1 MNACTNVTTLR
12 SCKKCTILTT
22 NAQKLFGFNLNEDI
36 FINPGTS
43 HKAGVAIYINTMN
56 PNLKVI
62 SNTLRIDLKGRV
74 ISIQISWFNHR
85 YNLISIYAP
94 ANEDES
100 REMFFE
106 DIMKNEFILP
116 RMNNII
122 GGDFNVCLIPT
133 KDLLNYSDLGNYTKI
148 HKKSMRAL
156 TELLE
161 HNNMQDSWEVYKSN
175 PLVDEPLWTWKQG
188 GPNSTSNVQ
197 SRLDRIYVSDSIK
210 QSIMHAGVQG
220 TILSD
225 HMVYEIHLATPE
237 ELRRYPPGWKFN
249 NQLLEEKGFGEK
261 IDKIMARILNET
273 QSCNGLVEVLAKQG
287 EILNMFKR
295 VSKRIGR
302 ARAKRLRQQKL
313 DLETKRMKA
322 MQRIQEL
329 KLREQPPQSEIE
341 GMTNVFNRINTELQ
355 CMFEQNAQA
364 AKIRTH
370 TNVQLHYEL
379 PSSIFLRLQNNRR
392 RKMRIEEVLL
402 EDGTPSKNQDDIVAT
417 HLAFQEKLYSQ
428 KPIKEEAKQVLLSTI
443 KTRVTEEDTVRFNQP
458 FTKEEIVK
466 AIKSLG
472 KNKAV
477 GTDGLSAELYQH
489 FADKLADIYSHI
501 LDACYESRQLPQT
514 TREALICLLF
524 KKGDTRLPKNWRPIS
539 LLNTDY
545 KILAK
550 LLAARFSKLLPYLL
564 SQDQNGFVA
573 GRQLEDAVMMCQM
586 VIDYLAINHDS
597 AYLVMLDQEKAFDR
611 VDPTYLL
618 DVLRAYK
625 IPEYLI
631 NWVSIIYSL
640 VPTKLCINGQVT
652 ESILLKSGVRQGCP
666 LSPLLFVL
674 SIEPLANLIREH
686 PEYRGVSSAKQCNHQ
701 GCNVCR

>member
-1 MNACTNVTTLR
+1 
-12 SCKKCTILTT
+12 
-22 NAQKLFGFNLNEDI
+22 
-36 FINPGTS
+36 
-43 HKAGVAIYINTMN
+43 
-56 PNLKVI
+56 
-62 SNTLRIDLKGRV
+62 
-74 ISIQISWFNHR
+74 
-85 YNLISIYAP
+85 
-94 ANEDES
+94 
-100 REMFFE
+100 
-106 DIMKNEFILP
+106 
-116 RMNNII
+116 
-122 GGDFNVCLIPT
+122 
-133 KDLLNYSDLGNYTKI
+133 
-148 HKKSMRAL
+148 
-156 TELLE
+156 
-161 HNNMQDSWEVYKSN
+161 
-175 PLVDEPLWTWKQG
+175 
-188 GPNSTSNVQ
+188 
-197 SRLDRIYVSDSIK
+197 
-210 QSIMHAGVQG
+210 
-220 TILSD
+220 
-225 HMVYEIHLATPE
+225 
-237 ELRRYPPGWKFN
+237 
-249 NQLLEEKGFGEK
+249 
-261 IDKIMARILNET
+261 
-273 QSCNGLVEVLAKQG
+273 
-287 EILNMFKR
+287 
-295 VSKRIGR
+295 
-302 ARAKRLRQQKL
+302 
-313 DLETKRMKA
+313 
-322 MQRIQEL
+322 
-329 KLREQPPQSEIE
+329 
-341 GMTNVFNRINTELQ
+341 
-355 CMFEQNAQA
+355 MFEQNAEA

-370 TNVQLHYEL
+370 TDMQLHHEL
-379 PSSIFLRLQNNRR
+379 PSSIFLRLQNSRR

-402 EDGTPSKNQDDIVAT
+402 EDGRPSKNQEDIVET
-417 HLAFQEKLYSQ
+417 HLAFQSNLYSQ
-428 KPIKEEAKQVLLSTI
+428 KPIKEEAKQALLNTI
-443 KTRVTEEDTVRFNQP
+443 KTRVTEEDIVRFNQP
-458 FTKEEIVK
+458 FTKEEIVI

-477 GTDGLSAELYQH
+477 GTDGMSAELYQH
-489 FADKLADIYSHI
+489 FADKMADIYTHI
-501 LDACYESRQLPQT
+501 LDACYEARQLPQT

-686 PEYRGVSSAKQCNHQ
+686 PEYRGVSLPNNAIIKVAMFADDTCFYAKDEKSIRIIKEMTDIYANGSGGKANIDKTEILPIGEIGGRTYEETIADIKVLDPSNPVRLLGIMVGNSVNPREVWTPILGKVDKLLNETWKDRHISYRGKMVVLKHLALPIIMFTAPFIHMPRDMSDTAGQNSQEIHFFWEEVQ
-701 GCNVCR
+701 SSTGNIETTN